1 MHIKPI
7 YEVRFLV
14 VYMNN
19 GGPNES
25 AHLHSIARAFAAR
38 SEKMGGGV
46 DKGTNFRLHLLVSQD
61 SFAYMVKVQ

>member
-38 SEKMGGGV
+38 SEKMGGG
-46 DKGTNFRLHLLVSQD
+46 GG
-61 SFAYMVKVQ
+61 